1 MRHDQEE
8 TTMTKEQQ
16 AALEAMAAFVL
27 CFRTLRDLQPSVSD
41 ESKTHILGILVH
53 LALQPAH
60 SFLDLGTSLGL
71 DFQSQI
77 DDIRQ
82 SARRPSRD

>member
-1 MRHDQEE
+1 
-8 TTMTKEQQ
+8 MTKEQQ

-27 CFRTLRDLQPSVSD
+27 CFTTLRDLQPSVSA
-41 ESKTHILGILVH
+41 ESKKHILGILIH

-60 SFLDLGTSLGL
+60 SFLDLGASLGL

-77 DDIRQ
+77 DDIRK
-82 SARRPSRD
+82 SARRG